1 MGKEKINQQDLV
13 ALLAEHG
20 AFATKTEAARFLT
33 ALQEV
38 FQETLLTEK
47 NVKLNGIGTFRLQ
60 WVEPRR
66 SVDVRTGEAINIAG
80 HDKLAFA
87 ADVVLK
93 EALGAPT
100 AENDE
105 PKEMPLKR
113 LTEQANEIKDI
124 LSEINDAAVEP
135 PIVEPPLPEPQV
147 EEAAEP
153 QEPTD
158 APTPLPSDDATP
170 EIPET
175 PATDT
180 DSDTDTNIQ
189 PIAEQPAVPAPTDE
203 QQALIKAIVDNA
215 VRTPQPAKK
224 RHVWVWILVAI
235 LLVLGGGIAA
245 SCYWYGD
252 IIRTWCE
259 DKWADT
265 RAWFDDCIA
274 RCTPDEQT
282 VSCDA
287 TDSLTAQPDTAVA
300 PTFDT
305 LRVYD
310 HFVGTEHIVKGVH
323 LAQLA
328 RKYYGHTEF
337 WVYIYEANRHIM
349 ATPDALEVGMML
361 QIPALDA
368 RLVDATDTAAVNYA
382 HRLGETYKKIGD

>member
-100 AENDE
+100 TENDE

-124 LSEINDAAVEP
+124 LSEINDAEVEP

-153 QEPTD
+153 QAPTD

-180 DSDTDTNIQ
+180 DADTDTNKQ

-224 RHVWVWILVAI
+224 TTYMGMDSCSNPRIVGRRHRCIV
-235 LLVLGGGIAA
+235 LLV
-245 SCYWYGD
+245 W
-252 IIRTWCE
+252 R
-259 DKWADT
+259 
-265 RAWFDDCIA
+265 
-274 RCTPDEQT
+274 
-282 VSCDA
+282 
-287 TDSLTAQPDTAVA
+287 
-300 PTFDT
+300 
-305 LRVYD
+305 
-310 HFVGTEHIVKGVH
+310 H
-323 LAQLA
+323 
-328 RKYYGHTEF
+328 HTH
-337 WVYIYEANRHIM
+337 VVRGQM
-349 ATPDALEVGMML
+349 G
-361 QIPALDA
+361 
-368 RLVDATDTAAVNYA
+368 
-382 HRLGETYKKIGD
+382 